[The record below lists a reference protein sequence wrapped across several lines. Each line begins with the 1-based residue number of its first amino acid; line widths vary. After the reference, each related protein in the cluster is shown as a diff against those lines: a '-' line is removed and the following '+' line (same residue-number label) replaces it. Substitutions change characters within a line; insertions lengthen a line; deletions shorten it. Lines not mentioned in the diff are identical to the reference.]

1 MLKMQRI
8 VLIVGVFF
16 CFNTLALA
24 MQHSYINYMRSG
36 AKNYI
41 FVSQAVGGE
50 YGEIISKAK
59 GSDVAGLEG
68 GDAFLNRSAN
78 WKGVGLKTT
87 AGLEVFNF
95 MQFEFGHTF
104 VNLKH
109 RDDGFESLSG
119 SRFNV
124 GTKLVF
130 RSPLL
135 NLEGGLGVLGSRM
148 DYQNGFVNSDLY
160 GSGRYYSL
168 GTNYFL
174 HSQLSVFSY
183 YMVTNEHFVRN
194 GGSHLVNEMDTSTD
208 SMGLG
213 FTLWL

>member
-1 MLKMQRI
+1 MLMMQRI
-8 VLIVGVFF
+8 VLIVSVFLGCNSF
-16 CFNTLALA
+16 ALA
-24 MQHSYINYMRSG
+24 MQHSFINYMRSG
-36 AKNYI
+36 VKNYV

-50 YGEIISKAK
+50 YGEISSKAK
-59 GSDVAGLEG
+59 ASDIGGEEG
-68 GDAFLNRSAN
+68 GEAFLNRTAN

-87 AGLEVFNF
+87 AGLEVYNF
-95 MQFEFGHTF
+95 LQFELGHTF

-109 RDDGFESLSG
+109 RDDGYESLSG

-135 NLEGGLGVLGSRM
+135 NLEGGLGILGSRM
-148 DYQNGFVNSDLY
+148 DYQNGFINSDLY

-168 GTNYFL
+168 GTNYYL
-174 HSQLSVFSY
+174 HTQLSVFSY
-183 YMVTNEHFVRN
+183 YMVTEEHFVRN
-194 GGSHLVNEMDTSTD
+194 GGSHLVNEMDTDTT